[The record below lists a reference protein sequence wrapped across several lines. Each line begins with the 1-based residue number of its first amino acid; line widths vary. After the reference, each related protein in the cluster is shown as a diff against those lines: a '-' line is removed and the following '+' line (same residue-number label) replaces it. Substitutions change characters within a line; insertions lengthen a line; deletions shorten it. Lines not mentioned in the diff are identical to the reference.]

1 MDAFIASGDPELLMP
16 TSLTSFER
24 RAAHKAAEEAD
35 LLHLSEGEGA
45 TRRIRIWKKEEMIAA
60 EAATAAAAA
69 QEGGG
74 GGEGA
79 DAESAEG
86 GAAAASLATTKKEAD
101 NSPMAIKAR
110 QEAFKRRLQKFVKAK
125 EDKEVT
131 AEI

>member
-1 MDAFIASGDPELLMP
+1 MDVFIASGDPELLMP

>member
-60 EAATAAAAA
+60 EAATAVAAK
-69 QEGGG
+69 EGGG